1 MRGQKELNPDPK
13 AIQQLEFVGQLKNT
27 YGCKCCWHTIYVCFN
42 DFRKSQRNETKI
54 FWRKHNSLIK
64 DDELWRSES

>member
-27 YGCKCCWHTIYVCFN
+27 YGCKCC
-42 DFRKSQRNETKI
+42 
-54 FWRKHNSLIK
+54 
-64 DDELWRSES
+64 

>member
-54 FWRKHNSLIK
+54 F
-64 DDELWRSES
+64 